1 MRSHRT
7 GPLGKTAA
15 RTAGI
20 LILLASCLAASSTEY
35 TRQVL
40 SSSPVIR
47 EKTTTQLSTAT
58 ISALEARDGDA
69 VKVWVFFTDKGMR
82 SQTAFEQK
90 AVSVALTERALH
102 RRAKVDRDRV
112 LFVDIPVE
120 QSYVDRIT
128 ALGAKHRRSSRWLN
142 AATFEV
148 PADQLETIAGLPFVA
163 RVKPMQI
170 FRQDLPAPE
179 MIKHEAPSG
188 ALAPD
193 ALNYGDAADQLA
205 QINVPA
211 VHDLGYTGAG
221 VTLAIMDTGFRKTH
235 NAFAQHYLNGR
246 VLAEWDFVN
255 DDGNTANEAEDND
268 WSSQWNHGTYIFSV
282 SAGEDPGNMYGPAY
296 HANIILCKT
305 EDVRSET
312 QVEEDN
318 WVAAL
323 EFSDSI
329 GTDVI
334 TTSLGYDSFDDG
346 TGYTFEDMDGQTAV
360 ISIAA
365 STCDGLG
372 IVMCNSMGNSGP
384 GAGTLSA
391 PADALD
397 IISVGNVNSSGTI
410 SVSSSRGPTADGRI
424 KPDVCARGSSTACAA
439 SWEDDAYTFASG
451 TSLSTPLVAG
461 AACLIIEA
469 HPEWTPADVRE
480 AMRMT
485 ASQASTPDNTYGWG
499 IIDVLAAINY
509 ENDCCIGTIGN
520 VDGSPDQTVSLGDL
534 TAMVDVLFISLNPVA
549 CPAEADVDQS
559 GGTHPTQSNISLGD
573 LTALIGH
580 LFITLDPFPACP

>member
-1 MRSHRT
+1 MGSHWT
-7 GPLGKTAA
+7 GPLNKAAA

-20 LILLASCLAASSTEY
+20 LILLVSSLAASSTEY
-35 TRQVL
+35 TQQVL
-40 SSSPVIR
+40 SSSPAVR
-47 EKTTTQLSTAT
+47 QKTSVQLSTGT
-58 ISALEARDGDA
+58 LRALEARDGEA

-82 SQTAFEQK
+82 SQTAFAQK
-90 AVSVALTERALH
+90 AALVELTERAMR
-102 RRAKVDRDRV
+102 RRAKVDHDRV

-120 QSYVDRIT
+120 QTYIDRIT

-142 AATFEV
+142 AATFEI
-148 PADQLETIAGLPFVA
+148 PTDQLQTVSALPFVA
-163 RVKPMQI
+163 RIKPMQI
-170 FRQDLPAPE
+170 FHRDLPAQEP
-179 MIKHEAPSG
+179 IKYEAPSG

-193 ALNYGDAADQLA
+193 VLNYGTAASQLT

-211 VHDLGYTGAG
+211 VHDLGYSGAG
-221 VTLAIMDTGFRKTH
+221 VTLAIMDTGYRKTH
-235 NAFAQHYLNGR
+235 DAFAQHYLNGR

-255 DDGNTANEAEDND
+255 NDGNTANETDDGD
-268 WSSQWNHGTYIFSV
+268 WTSQWNHGTYIFSV
-282 SAGEDPGNMYGPAY
+282 SAGEDPGFLYGPAY

-323 EFSDSI
+323 EFADSI

-334 TTSLGYDSFDDG
+334 TTSLGYDDFDDG
-346 TGYTFEDMDGQTAV
+346 SGYSYEDMDGQTAV

-384 GAGTLSA
+384 GVGTLSA
-391 PADALD
+391 PADAFD
-397 IISVGNVNSSGTI
+397 ILSIGNVNSVGAI
-410 SVSSSRGPTADGRI
+410 SSSSSRGPTYDGRT
-424 KPDVCARGSSTACAA
+424 KPDVCARGTSTACAG
-439 SWEDDAYTFASG
+439 SWGDDAYTSASG

-461 AACLIIEA
+461 AVCLVIEA
-469 HPEWTPADVRE
+469 HPEWSPAQVRD
-480 AMRMT
+480 ALRMT
-485 ASQASTPDNTYGWG
+485 ASQAATPDNNYGWG

-509 ENDCCIGTIGN
+509 DQGCCVGTIGN
-520 VDGSPDQTVSLGDL
+520 VDGTPDQVVSLGDL
-534 TAMVDVLFISLNPVA
+534 SALIDYLFISLEPVD
-549 CPAEADVDQS
+549 CPAETDIDQS
-559 GGTHPTQSNISLGD
+559 GGASPTQHDISLGD